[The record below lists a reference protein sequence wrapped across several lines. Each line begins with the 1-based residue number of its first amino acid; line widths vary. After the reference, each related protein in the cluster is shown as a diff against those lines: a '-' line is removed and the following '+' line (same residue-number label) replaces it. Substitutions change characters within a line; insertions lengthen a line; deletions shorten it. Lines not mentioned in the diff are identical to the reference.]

1 MSKTVL
7 IVDDSFMMRTLV
19 KDIVAADP
27 DLKVVG
33 DAENGKVAL
42 DKVKELK
49 PDAVLLDI
57 EMPEMD
63 GLEALKR
70 MSLISKAKVIIL
82 SSVAQ
87 VGSPQAMEA
96 RKLGAFAVI
105 PKPSGSMSL
114 DIAQKKGSEI
124 VQTLRKAVGLSA

>member
-1 MSKTVL
+1 MSKKILV
-7 IVDDSFMMRTLV
+7 VDDSFMMRTLIT
-19 KDIVAADP
+19 DIVSADP

-42 DKVKELK
+42 EKAKALA
-49 PDAVLLDI
+49 PDVILMDI
-57 EMPEMD
+57 EMPEMS

-70 MSLISKAKVIIL
+70 LTLVSKAKVIII

-87 VGSPQAMEA
+87 IGSPQAMEA
-96 RKLGAFAVI
+96 RKLGAFGVI

-124 VQTLRKAVGLSA
+124 VQTVRRAVGLSA

>member
-1 MSKTVL
+1 MIKKILV
-7 IVDDSFMMRTLV
+7 VDDSFMMRTLIT
-19 KDIVAADP
+19 DIVSADP
-27 DLKVVG
+27 DLKVIG

-42 DKVKELK
+42 EKAKALT
-49 PDAVLLDI
+49 PDVILMDI
-57 EMPEMD
+57 EMPEMS

-70 MSLISKAKVIIL
+70 LTLVSKAKVIII

-87 VGSPQAMEA
+87 IGSPQAMEA
-96 RKLGAFAVI
+96 RKLGAFGVI

-124 VQTLRKAVGLSA
+124 VQTARRAAGLSS

>member
-27 DLKVVG
+27 ELKVVG